1 METLKIDSTDIYL
14 VDGERV
20 GQGKIT
26 VSDGYRGAFTTSWG
40 AMGSNLSEFL
50 CGINEYYFADNMLG
64 TVSSQVFDGKRSV
77 TNIRKHIREEL
88 SYELP
93 WYIFMSAQKEMRQEL
108 KELEYS
114 NNESEFLHACENITD
129 RIHCIDL
136 TYNEEMDFK
145 NIIRSIFDTEPWNFI
160 ATKPSTTYLWL
171 CELHRKLKKHLR

>member
-1 METLKIDSTDIYL
+1 MFTAL
-14 VDGERV
+14 
-20 GQGKIT
+20 
-26 VSDGYRGAFTTSWG
+26 AFLTARTSIM
-40 AMGSNLSEFL
+40 ANYQNYDMATEFL
-50 CGINEYYFADNMLG
+50 VYAHSAPGVKEVMRQI
-64 TVSSQVFDGKRSV
+64 
-77 TNIRKHIREEL
+77 EEL